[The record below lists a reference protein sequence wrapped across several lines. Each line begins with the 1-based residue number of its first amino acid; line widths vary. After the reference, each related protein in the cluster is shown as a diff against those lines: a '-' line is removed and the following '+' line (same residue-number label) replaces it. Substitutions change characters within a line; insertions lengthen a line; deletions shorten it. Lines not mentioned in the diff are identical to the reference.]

1 MPEFKEWN
9 EVWNDKDW
17 ASGRLLL
24 FEECWRL
31 FPAGITSAGDMSV
44 LEMVVEVVLVSV
56 LCVFVIFSG
65 NSLMNG
71 LVDGCGDDEETSAFQ
86 RET

>member
-9 EVWNDKDW
+9 EVWKDKGL
-17 ASGRLLL
+17 APGKLLL
-24 FEECWRL
+24 CEECWGCRL
-31 FPAGITSAGDMSV
+31 FPAGMISAGDMSV
-44 LEMVVEVVLVSV
+44 LETVVEVVSV
-56 LCVFVIFSG
+56 LCVFGIPLG

-71 LVDGCGDDEETSAFQ
+71 LVDGCGNEEASAFQ

>member
-9 EVWNDKDW
+9 EVWKDKGL
-17 ASGRLLL
+17 APGRLIL
-24 FEECWRL
+24 FEECWGVRF
-31 FPAGITSAGDMSV
+31 FPAEITSAGGMSV
-44 LEMVVEVVLVSV
+44 LETVVEVVSV
-56 LCVFVIFSG
+56 LRVFGILSG

-71 LVDGCGDDEETSAFQ
+71 LVDGCGDEEASAFQ